1 MLMWDL
7 EAKRMEHVGF
17 LNKNTTQGRIFYH
30 RGHKFPRKKV
40 IPVCTEKHLFPGEAI
55 FYSIPCFLWIKVL
68 SGLILS
74 SKKPRSCLTTCC
86 CLDEKIREVQKKGNG

>member
-1 MLMWDL
+1 
-7 EAKRMEHVGF
+7 MEHVGF

-40 IPVCTEKHLFPGEAI
+40 ISVCTEKNLFPGEAI